1 MLWLENSQFLLVI
14 LTNNWL
20 FSNITSFD
28 LKITSCRWLKEN
40 NRLLFSVTGIDNQGH
55 SHIIGT
61 WVPTK
66 VPTQGPHNVL
76 HTALYLRASY
86 SKMSGKAGNSSWNI
100 IFWQKT
106 LLSIRIL
113 WRVACAWKLNA
124 RLEEKSWPFCW
135 WAFPFFKVCVWSSKI
150 IICCKL

>member
-1 MLWLENSQFLLVI
+1 MLEKNPFFACYFDKY
-14 LTNNWL
+14 LTI
-20 FSNITSFD
+20 ITSSY

-61 WVPTK
+61 W

-100 IFWQKT
+100 IFWQK
-106 LLSIRIL
+106 LCCQFVFCEGLRAPENWMHDLKRSHDPFADEL
-113 WRVACAWKLNA
+113 FHFS
-124 RLEEKSWPFCW
+124 KSVCM
-135 WAFPFFKVCVWSSKI
+135 CVWSSKI
-150 IICCKL
+150 